1 MLWGGL
7 LGLLLWLWG
16 AASLG
21 APPTRSAAPEQRGG
35 CECPILIQGKP
46 QQVARAAAHY
56 RRYSSCVIVATED
69 LNGTE
74 VPGKRTH
81 VVLVPKIHFQDKAR
95 VNRQVLSTLFGLERA
110 SALGARFVLK
120 VRADFLIAGVD
131 RLLARLVAEAV
142 PAFLVV
148 WRFNLYEAPCV
159 RDVPVDYLQFASL
172 PLMKTWW
179 RSVGL
184 NTYPTDIDHFGE
196 YVLSAAFQ
204 RVYRGPVFFT
214 YPMMLEQNI
223 TMYSTKYRVE
233 LVSQIAAHQ
242 CGPAQQ
248 RRCYCLPSRP
258 PARDCCNGA
267 WLPCRKK

>member
-1 MLWGGL
+1 MPRGGL
-7 LGLLLWLWG
+7 IRLLLLLWA

-21 APPTRSAAPEQRGG
+21 APPARGAAPGQRGS
-35 CECPILIQGKP
+35 CECPVLIQGKP

-56 RRYSSCVIVATED
+56 RRYSDCVIVATED

-74 VPGKRTH
+74 VAGKRTH

-110 SALGARFVLK
+110 SALGARFVFK
-120 VRADFLIAGVD
+120 VRADFLIDGVD

-142 PAFLVV
+142 PA
-148 WRFNLYEAPCV
+148 AQ

-242 CGPAQQ
+242 CGASAQQ
-248 RRCYCLPSRP
+248 RRCYCLPLRP

-267 WLPCRKK
+267 WLPCRKKPPHA